1 MAVKE
6 KKVGLADGESHE
18 LRRGGSVAFNHTL
31 FPPPPLLPCTSL
43 KMALNLKRLMGKQDL
58 ITV

>member
-18 LRRGGSVAFNHTL
+18 LRRGEGVLPSTTL
-31 FPPPPLLPCTSL
+31 YSPPPPLPCTSL
-43 KMALNLKRLMGKQDL
+43 KMALNLKRLMGKQNL

>member
-31 FPPPPLLPCTSL
+31 SPPLPCTSL

-58 ITV
+58 TAV

>member
-18 LRRGGSVAFNHTL
+18 LR
-31 FPPPPLLPCTSL
+31 
-43 KMALNLKRLMGKQDL
+43 KEEGKEEGRREG
-58 ITV
+58 TERKKG